1 MNLEKLQ
8 AALSK
13 FKTYHSNFPR
23 VTIDKSWNCF
33 SNSNTRFWLQVKQI
47 FWDLFTTASFFF
59 RGEAYY
65 STWNEVVF
73 TSCWRWGK
81 IFKAGPHIVFEGEN
95 SSSSPLQ
102 SLLTRLFSPIV
113 RSPTL
118 RSCVEADMKF
128 SEISGKLSLL
138 PLRNVQEELIFWKVS
153 SFELTIYWRIRW
165 NHSIGRPY
173 SFNSRIT
180 CASPPQLLSTF
191 LPSRILGTTSLRT
204 RLEVKSRKNWNF
216 REKSLQW

>member
-65 STWNEVVF
+65 STWNELVF

-102 SLLTRLFSPIV
+102 SLLTHLFSPVV

-118 RSCVEADMKF
+118 RSWY
-128 SEISGKLSLL
+128 EI
-138 PLRNVQEELIFWKVS
+138 LRNFWKTLFTAFTQCSGGINILKSKQLWIDDLLENQMKPFNWASIFFQQSNNVRFS
-153 SFELTIYWRIRW
+153 TTIAFHVFTLT
-165 NHSIGRPY
+165 
-173 SFNSRIT
+173 NSRNNQ
-180 CASPPQLLSTF
+180 PQDT
-191 LPSRILGTTSLRT
+191 SRSKIKKK
-204 RLEVKSRKNWNF
+204 LEF
-216 REKSLQW
+216 

>member
-33 SNSNTRFWLQVKQI
+33 SNSNTCFWLQVKQI

-81 IFKAGPHIVFEGEN
+81 SFKAGPHIVFEGEIQAVLHCN
-95 SSSSPLQ
+95 RFSHIYSHQ
-102 SLLTRLFSPIV
+102 LFEVPPS
-113 RSPTL
+113 
-118 RSCVEADMKF
+118 EADMKF
-128 SEISGKLSLL
+128 SEISAKLSLL
-138 PLRNVQEELIFWKVS
+138 PSRNIQGGINILKSKQLWIDDLLENQKKPFNWASIFFQQSNNVRFS
-153 SFELTIYWRIRW
+153 TTIAFHVFTLT
-165 NHSIGRPY
+165 
-173 SFNSRIT
+173 NSRNNQ
-180 CASPPQLLSTF
+180 PQDT
-191 LPSRILGTTSLRT
+191 SRSKIKKK
-204 RLEVKSRKNWNF
+204 LEF
-216 REKSLQW
+216 